1 METKTYRVILT
12 KEAVYYVDATSE
24 MEAQQ
29 QAINTTLDGDY
40 ELTDSSAEVVNVDNR

>member
-12 KEAVYYVDATSE
+12 KEAVYYVNATSE

-29 QAINTTLDGDY
+29 HVLNTTMDEDY
-40 ELTDSSAEVVNVDNR
+40 DIMEAEAVEVES